1 MCNPRYSSSLF
12 WKYRQYAQYTTYIIT
27 YTQYRQYAQ
36 YTTYIITYTN
46 NAKHHSSWY
55 MCERLYQIDYTCTNS
70 FIFYKLQ
77 NNVWWNYNV
86 TQQNVFNLQILS
98 CWSGIWTD
106 PVKWIYLIFMI
117 CDICVKTTL
126 RYYCLLI

>member
-12 WKYRQYAQYTTYIIT
+12 WKYRQYAQYTTYIITYTQYRQYAQYTTYIIT

-77 NNVWWNYNV
+77 NNV
-86 TQQNVFNLQILS
+86 
-98 CWSGIWTD
+98 
-106 PVKWIYLIFMI
+106 
-117 CDICVKTTL
+117 
-126 RYYCLLI
+126 